1 MSKRPTKK
9 RGSKKNSKRKN
20 SSNKNNSSSKQSS
33 SRSSEEEDEGGM
45 KLWQKVLI
53 IVLIAVL
60 AGSTLA
66 AALIALTSSDDDTT
80 TEETEE
86 EETDDEDEDS
96 DSDDEDSD
104 DESDDEDSDEDSDSE
119 DDEDSDDEDSDDE
132 DSDDESDDEDSDDED
147 SDDEDEEDEDEDD
160 SGYSDTVITINEDY
174 EGIVND
180 LLADY
185 AEDPDDM
192 ATVLALGRYYLNWG
206 VYVAYYGDTDED
218 SELADDLLNASID
231 YYDIYLE
238 TDPDSGAVR
247 TDQAL
252 ALYYQEESYLALT
265 ALKEIVEDLPDYAPA
280 WANLGLVYEYR
291 GDDESALEAY
301 EQAIECDPDDEYG
314 AKSYAEER
322 IEEMEEEAEEEA
334 EQEEAEDVELSDS
347 DSGIEG
353 ISEDLGLTD
362 ALTSIDW

>member
-9 RGSKKNSKRKN
+9 RGSKKNSKRKK
-20 SSNKNNSSSKQSS
+20 SSNKNSSSSKQSS
-33 SRSSEEEDEGGM
+33 SRSSEEEEEGGM
-45 KLWQKVLI
+45 KLWQKVII
-53 IVLIAVL
+53 IVLIVVL

-80 TEETEE
+80 TEE
-86 EETDDEDEDS
+86 EETDDEDE
-96 DSDDEDSD
+96 
-104 DESDDEDSDEDSDSE
+104 EDSDEDSDSE
-119 DDEDSDDEDSDDE
+119 DE
-132 DSDDESDDEDSDDED
+132 DSDDESDDDEEDSDDED
-147 SDDEDEEDEDEDD
+147 SDDEDEEDEDD

-218 SELADDLLNASID
+218 ADLADDLLNASID

>member
-9 RGSKKNSKRKN
+9 RGSKKNSKRKK
-20 SSNKNNSSSKQSS
+20 SSNKNSSSSKQSS
-33 SRSSEEEDEGGM
+33 SRSSEEEEEGGM
-45 KLWQKVLI
+45 KLWQKVII
-53 IVLIAVL
+53 IVLIVVL

-86 EETDDEDEDS
+86 EETDDEDEEDSDEDS
-96 DSDDEDSD
+96 DSEDEDSDDEDSEDEDSDTDDEDSD
-104 DESDDEDSDEDSDSE
+104 DESDDDEDE
-119 DDEDSDDEDSDDE
+119 E
-132 DSDDESDDEDSDDED
+132 DEDSDDED
-147 SDDEDEEDEDEDD
+147 SDDEDEEDEDD

-218 SELADDLLNASID
+218 ADLADDLLNASID